1 MTAKRMR
8 LLTAGLAIIALIA
21 ALFVINPGLGRSA
34 AAAWDGKAAEGF
46 ESGKGDSTDP
56 YIIKTAEQ
64 LALLAERVNGG
75 KTYQGKYF
83 QLVADLDLS
92 GSEWN
97 PIGIG
102 ERETGGGT
110 VTKPFAGT
118 FDGNKYKISGL
129 TLTAGLDGQGL
140 FGCSSGTIRNLGIE
154 SGNISIGS
162 AERTGA
168 ICGYSTGTIENCW
181 NSADITGSTEGGKYV
196 GGICGYSTGTI
207 SGCLNMGNITANS
220 FIGGI
225 CGNTAKGTQ
234 ISNCFNSGSI
244 TGKEQIGGIAG
255 INLNYITFC
264 INAGE
269 LTGETKVYAVSHSD
283 VNGNENA
290 RIANSYYNSDVFSP
304 ASGDNEAKGIS
315 TGALCGSIDKYNR
328 FDENIWESGSIVPDG
343 SGKAQMNYVRLK
355 NIPAAPAAM
364 EREVFNF
371 GTESDPD
378 WDTYTL
384 ITEAQQFVD
393 IGADKAK
400 WNQNYV
406 LGNDIDL
413 ESRKDVKVIEN
424 FNGKF
429 IGNGHSIKNVYIN
442 EPEKFK
448 VALFGEVN
456 SGSVI
461 RDLTLDGGSIYGKQS
476 VGGIAAENN
485 GSLINCTSSCSVSGE
500 FGYVGGVCA
509 YSEGTLIS
517 CRNTGS
523 VSCTAGT
530 HDENRTT
537 GGVCGGSSGGKI
549 ENCYNSGTVESPKQ
563 AGGVCGSSS
572 GGEIENCYNSGAVS
586 GTENVGGICGEG
598 NYGSKISGCF
608 NSGEVTG
615 TGKIGGICGSVS
627 GYESNGHEIVSSV
640 SGCANTGKVS
650 GSGSLGSVCGNGGD
664 HTSFTDCIYS
674 SGSGLTAI
682 GGKADVSGSASS
694 APAEEVI
701 NSFKPESWTEGYVRE
716 NVAGRKKTILRADPV
731 PAGAKQEETRLEYY
745 NFGTEASPEWDSY
758 TEISTERELL
768 ALAGDNTKWG
778 GNYVLAGDI
787 QLTGGSF
794 SPIGTETV
802 PFSGKFSGNGHVLN
816 NVKISAVGDYSG
828 LFGYNTGT
836 ITYVGIESGKISGGN
851 CTGSICGMNAGT
863 ITGCYN
869 NAPVTGKESAGGVC
883 GKNSGTVQMSYNTGA
898 VTGILKTGGVCGES
912 TDGSTLANC
921 YNTGMLVGDSFV
933 GGICGSAGSSADV
946 YYSFSMAEICGN
958 SKVGGIV
965 CTGPS
970 TTCYYSNDL
979 FLVNEFGGPVKTQ
992 NLTSRQSDFSGD
1004 IWETG
1009 SYTTGTAN
1017 GRYRTDN
1024 YTLISL
1030 KGVGKAQSGELR
1042 MYNYFTLNSDS
1053 WRYYN
1058 PITTADEF
1066 EKLTQNSA
1074 MWRRNYVL
1082 QSDIDLSGRNIT
1094 PIGNEVTPF
1103 YAFFSGDGHK
1113 ISNLIINQPDSDN
1126 VGLFGYVSGWV
1137 YDIITENGSITGR
1150 NNVGGIIGHAS
1161 DTKGRCVNGNA
1172 VSGVRNVGGICG
1184 ESSTTTIDCINIG
1197 TVTGTDSVG
1206 AICGTNNKYTKN
1218 CWYNSDTSGAK
1229 GIAGADL
1236 EGAAQG
1242 LTTLRMTSADAL
1254 TTMGLDSTFWT
1265 KKANDK
1271 AAGIAYYPSLREDSA
1286 PSIGYKS
1293 GVILENSSAD
1303 SPAYL
1308 GTADLT
1314 VYSLVKFDG
1323 MPQAYS
1329 KTALTAGSGSF
1340 TVTLNDK
1347 EVVAATALPDGAK
1360 TNVTTSA
1367 LPAAGDD
1374 CRFVLNYSGADSS
1387 FIADTSAD
1395 CTVKVEKLALTA
1407 ADLEF
1412 SPPSYLKYNG
1422 AAKEA
1427 EIAVK
1432 PGITGAG
1439 DITLKYYRDGA
1450 ESDPVIPGTYT
1461 VTADVADG
1469 ENYKAAVLS
1478 GGWEFTIV
1486 KGDITADLF
1495 KFTAPEDCRY
1505 NGEGKPVSVTV
1516 NDGAEGVGE
1525 ITLHYLSSTSGE
1537 ITVPVKPETIKVLID
1552 VAEGEY
1558 YNAASG
1564 IGGWLYTIYY
1574 GTPAADDFI
1583 FHAPADTEYTG
1594 LPLAAAVEA
1603 RRFSDGS
1610 ETGMGEITAVKYYLD
1625 GVPTEPIAPGTYT
1638 VKIDVA
1644 KSECYLAASDVTSPD
1659 WTFTITPAALTASGS
1674 GTASGTFGGSLG
1686 SLSVSGLKA
1695 MLGTDEIPGRWALSG
1710 GDIPNVGDTGKYTAV
1725 FTADVH
1731 PEYYKPLT
1739 ADVTLDIAKAQA
1751 PAMADTALSCHW
1763 GASGEKSVSLGG
1775 LPENTG
1781 EIFPASIAVTDVNGI
1796 LAADSARYS
1805 DGKLYFTLGENT
1817 EESIGNTAEITVTL
1831 PTQNYADFTFRI
1843 TVTLAAKGDQQA
1855 PLQSDFRMGLTSTG
1869 SNITAEIVTGLSG
1882 VEFSFDGSD
1891 WGSENAAPVGHDELV
1906 TGYIRFA
1913 ETDSLNPS
1921 QAVSLTLKS
1930 GHGELT
1936 RHDRSEP
1943 DCISDGN
1950 AEYWECGLCTRYFLD
1965 EAGTQETALQNVVLA
1980 KTGHTPGEAVRE
1992 NEVPASC
1999 TADGSYDEAIYCT
2012 VCSEKIS
2019 TEHKT
2024 IPATGH
2030 TPGEAVRENEIP
2042 ASCTV
2047 DGSYDEAIYCT
2058 VCGEKLSTEH
2068 KTIPA
2073 AGHTPGGAVRENEIP
2088 AACTVDGSYDEAI
2101 YCTVCGEKLS
2111 TERRTVPAAG
2121 HKWSEKYE
2129 SDKSGHW
2136 HICEVCGAVS
2146 DIENHVSG
2154 GAATYTKPELCTVC
2168 GYEMSPR
2175 KSSSGGNSSGGTA
2188 RPSRPAAVTETQP
2201 GINGVQK
2208 SWADIA
2214 ADLMK
2219 QGGGSAVISLNGET
2233 TVPADVI
2240 KAIADSRIKAEFI
2253 TDSIKSWI
2261 IDGAAINSASAA
2273 DLTALPGNA
2282 DRSGLRG
2289 VFGADLKISGTVIQA
2304 ELKLTFR
2311 REFADQFANVYRLT
2325 EGGLEF
2331 QCCARIAEDGAAA
2344 IPGAYTGGEYVV
2356 MVCEYSDLPG
2366 DLSNDGILNALDAA
2380 MILKDIVGYSKGENP
2395 RMADFNGDGVM
2406 NALDASAILMAIV
2419 AE

>member
-34 AAAWDGKAAEGF
+34 AAAWDGTAAESF
-46 ESGKGDSTDP
+46 EGGNGDSSDP

-64 LALLAERVNGG
+64 LAFLAKQVNGG
-75 KTYQGKYF
+75 ETYHGKYF
-83 QLVADLDLS
+83 QLEADLDLS
-92 GSEWN
+92 GSEWS

-102 ERETGGGT
+102 ERETDGST

-118 FDGNKYKISGL
+118 FDGKNHKISGL
-129 TLTAGLDGQGL
+129 TLTAGLDDQGL
-140 FGCSSGTIRNLGIE
+140 FGCSSGTIGNLGIVR
-154 SGNISIGS
+154 GNISVGS
-162 AERTGA
+162 AERIGA

-207 SGCLNMGNITANS
+207 YGCLNMGDITANS

-225 CGNTAKGTQ
+225 CGNTAQSTQ

-269 LTGETKVYAVSHSD
+269 LTGEESVYAVSHSD
-283 VNGNENA
+283 DVRNIYA
-290 RIANSYYNSDVFSP
+290 SISYSFYNSDVFSP
-304 ASGDNEAKGIS
+304 SSGDKEVTGIP
-315 TGALCGSIDKYNR
+315 TGALCGSILNKYN
-328 FDENIWESGSIVPDG
+328 FYKNLWESGSITLDG
-343 SGKAQMNYVRLK
+343 SGKAQMTYVRLK

-413 ESRKDVKVIEN
+413 ESRTDVKIIEN
-424 FNGKF
+424 YYGKF
-429 IGNGHSIKNVYIN
+429 SGNGHSIKNVYIN
-442 EPEKFK
+442 EPEKSQ

-461 RDLTLDGGSIYGKQS
+461 RDLTLDGGSIYGKES
-476 VGGIAAENN
+476 VAGIAVVNN
-485 GSLINCTSSCSVSGE
+485 GSLINCTNSCSVSGDIGDIG
-500 FGYVGGVCA
+500 FIGGVCA

-530 HDENRTT
+530 HDEGRTT
-537 GGVCGGSSGGKI
+537 GGVCGYSYGKI
-549 ENCYNSGTVESPKQ
+549 SGCYNSGTVESPKQ

-572 GGEIENCYNSGAVS
+572 DGEIKNCYNSGAVS
-586 GTENVGGICGEG
+586 GTKNVGGICGTG
-598 NYGSKISGCF
+598 NSNSLSGCF

-615 TGKIGGICGSVS
+615 TGNIGGICGSVS

-664 HTSFTDCIYS
+664 HSSFTDCIYS
-674 SGSGLTAI
+674 SGNGSGLTAI

-694 APAEEVI
+694 VPADEVI
-701 NSFKPESWTEGYVRE
+701 KSFRPESWTEGYVRE
-716 NVAGRKKTILRADPV
+716 NVDGRKKTILRADPV

-745 NFGTEASPEWDSY
+745 NFGTEASPDWDSY
-758 TEISTERELL
+758 TEISTEQELL
-768 ALAGDNTKWG
+768 DLAGDNMKWG

-802 PFSGKFSGNGHVLN
+802 PFSGKFSGNGNVLT
-816 NVKISAVGDYSG
+816 NVKISAAGDYIG

-836 ITYVGIESGKISGGN
+836 ITYVGIESGEISGGN
-851 CTGSICGMNAGT
+851 CTGSICGLNAGT

-898 VTGILKTGGVCGES
+898 VTGTLKTGGVCGES
-912 TDGSTLANC
+912 QTPVIDG
-921 YNTGMLVGDSFV
+921 
-933 GGICGSAGSSADV
+933 
-946 YYSFSMAEICGN
+946 
-958 SKVGGIV
+958 
-965 CTGPS
+965 
-970 TTCYYSNDL
+970 
-979 FLVNEFGGPVKTQ
+979 
-992 NLTSRQSDFSGD
+992 
-1004 IWETG
+1004 
-1009 SYTTGTAN
+1009 
-1017 GRYRTDN
+1017 
-1024 YTLISL
+1024 
-1030 KGVGKAQSGELR
+1030 
-1042 MYNYFTLNSDS
+1042 
-1053 WRYYN
+1053 
-1058 PITTADEF
+1058 
-1066 EKLTQNSA
+1066 
-1074 MWRRNYVL
+1074 
-1082 QSDIDLSGRNIT
+1082 
-1094 PIGNEVTPF
+1094 
-1103 YAFFSGDGHK
+1103 
-1113 ISNLIINQPDSDN
+1113 
-1126 VGLFGYVSGWV
+1126 
-1137 YDIITENGSITGR
+1137 
-1150 NNVGGIIGHAS
+1150 
-1161 DTKGRCVNGNA
+1161 
-1172 VSGVRNVGGICG
+1172 
-1184 ESSTTTIDCINIG
+1184 INIG
-1197 TVTGTDSVG
+1197 TVTGTENVG
-1206 AICGTNNKYTKN
+1206 AICGSENDNVKN
-1218 CWYNSDTSGAK
+1218 CWYNSDTSGAR

-1236 EGAAQG
+1236 EGAAKG
-1242 LTTLRMTSADAL
+1242 LTTLQMTSADAL
-1254 TTMGLDSTFWT
+1254 TTMGLNSTLWT

-1271 AAGIAYYPSLREDSA
+1271 AAGIAYYPSLREDGA

-1303 SPAYL
+1303 SLVYL
-1308 GTADLT
+1308 GTADFT
-1314 VYSLVKFDG
+1314 VYSLVEFDG
-1323 MPQAYS
+1323 VPQAYS
-1329 KTALTAGSGSF
+1329 DTALTAGSGSF

-1347 EVVAATALPDGAK
+1347 EVAAAALPDGAK
-1360 TNVTTSA
+1360 TKVTTSA

-1374 CRFVLNYSGADSS
+1374 CRFVLNYSGAGSS
-1387 FIADTSAD
+1387 FIDDTSAD

-1407 ADLEF
+1407 SDLEF
-1412 SPPSYLKYNG
+1412 APPSDLKYNG
-1422 AAKEA
+1422 APKEA
-1427 EIAVK
+1427 EITVK
-1432 PGITGAG
+1432 PGISGAG
-1439 DITLKYYRDGA
+1439 AVTLKYYRDGNEA
-1450 ESDPVIPGTYT
+1450 DPVIPGTYT
-1461 VTADVADG
+1461 VTADIAEGD
-1469 ENYKAAVLS
+1469 NCKAAVLS

-1495 KFTAPEDCRY
+1495 TFTAPEDCRY
-1505 NGEGKPVSVTV
+1505 NGKEKPVSVTV
-1516 NDGAEGVGE
+1516 NDGVEGVGK
-1525 ITLHYLSSTSGE
+1525 ITLHYFSSTNVE
-1537 ITVPVKPETIKVLID
+1537 IAVPVKPETIKVLID

-1558 YNAASG
+1558 YNAASY

-1574 GTPAADDFI
+1574 GTPVADDFI

-1610 ETGMGEITAVKYYLD
+1610 ETGMGDIMAVKYYLD
-1625 GVPTEPIAPGTYT
+1625 GVPADPTAPGTYT

-1644 KSECYLAASDVTSPD
+1644 KGECYLAASDVTSPD

-1710 GDIPNVGDTGKYTAV
+1710 GDIPNVGDTGMYTAE

-1739 ADVTLDIAKAQA
+1739 AKVTLDIAKAQA
-1751 PAMADTALSCHW
+1751 PAMADTTLSCYW
-1763 GASGEKSVSLGG
+1763 GASGEKSVSLAG

-1781 EIFPASIAVTDVNGI
+1781 EIYPATIAVSDVNGI

-1831 PTQNYADFTFRI
+1831 PTQNYTDFTFRI
-1843 TVTLAAKGDQQA
+1843 TVTLAVKGDQQA
-1855 PLQSDFRMGLTSTG
+1855 PLQSDFRIELTSSG
-1869 SNITAEIVTGLSG
+1869 SDITAEIVTELSG

-1891 WGSENAAPVGHDELV
+1891 WGAENAAAVGHDEFV

-1913 ETDSLNPS
+1913 ETDILNPS
-1921 QAVSLTLKS
+1921 PAASLTLRS

-1936 RHDRSEP
+1936 HHGRSEP
-1943 DCISDGN
+1943 NCISEGN
-1950 AEYWECGLCTRYFLD
+1950 TEYWECGLCARYFLD
-1965 EAGTQETALQNVVLA
+1965 EAGTQETALKNVVLA

-1992 NEVPASC
+1992 NEIPATC
-1999 TADGSYDEAIYCT
+1999 TADGSYDEVTYCT
-2012 VCSEKIS
+2012 VCSEK
-2019 TEHKT
+2019 
-2024 IPATGH
+2024 
-2030 TPGEAVRENEIP
+2030 
-2042 ASCTV
+2042 
-2047 DGSYDEAIYCT
+2047 Y
-2058 VCGEKLSTEH
+2058 STEH

-2073 AGHTPGGAVRENEIP
+2073 AGHR
-2088 AACTVDGSYDEAI
+2088 
-2101 YCTVCGEKLS
+2101 
-2111 TERRTVPAAG
+2111 
-2121 HKWSEKYE
+2121 WSVKYE

-2146 DIENHVSG
+2146 DIEDHVSG
-2154 GAATYTKPELCTVC
+2154 GAATYAKPELCTVC

-2175 KSSSGGNSSGGTA
+2175 KTSTGGNSSGGTA
-2188 RPSRPAAVTETQP
+2188 RPSRPAAATETQP

-2253 TDSIKSWI
+2253 IDSIKSWI
-2261 IDGAAINSASAA
+2261 IDGAAIKSASAA
-2273 DLTALPGNA
+2273 DFTVLPGNS
-2282 DRSGLRG
+2282 DRIGLRG
-2289 VFGADLKISGTVIQA
+2289 VFGADLKISGTGIPA

-2311 REFADQFANVYRLT
+2311 REFAGQFANVYRLT
-2325 EGGLEF
+2325 DGGLEF
-2331 QCCARIAEDGAAA
+2331 RCCTRISVDGTAA

-2366 DLSNDGILNALDAA
+2366 DFSNDGIMNALDAA
-2380 MILKDIVGYSKGENP
+2380 MILKDIVGFSRGENP
-2395 RMADFNGDGVM
+2395 RMADFNSDGVM
-2406 NALDASAILMAIV
+2406 NALDASAILRAIV

>member
-8 LLTAGLAIIALIA
+8 LLTAGLAIIALIV
-21 ALFVINPGLGRSA
+21 ALFVINPGLVRSA
-34 AAAWDGKAAEGF
+34 AAAWDGTAAEGF
-46 ESGKGDSTDP
+46 ESGKGDSSDP

-64 LALLAERVNGG
+64 LAFLAKQVNGG
-75 KTYQGKYF
+75 ETYQGKYF
-83 QLVADLDLS
+83 QLEADLDLS
-92 GSEWN
+92 GSEWAS
-97 PIGIG
+97 IGIG
-102 ERETGGGT
+102 ERETDGGT

-118 FDGNKYKISGL
+118 FDGKNNKISGL

-140 FGCSSGTIRNLGIE
+140 FGCSSGTIRNLGTV
-154 SGNISIGS
+154 SGNISVGS

-181 NSADITGSTEGGKYV
+181 NSADITGSTEDGKYV

-207 SGCLNMGNITANS
+207 SGCLNTGDITANS

-225 CGNTAKGTQ
+225 CGNTAQGTR
-234 ISNCFNSGSI
+234 ISNCFNSGSL

-269 LTGETKVYAVSHSD
+269 LTGEKSVYAVSHSD
-283 VNGNENA
+283 DVRNMYA
-290 RIANSYYNSDVFSP
+290 RISNSFYNSDVFSP
-304 ASGDNEAKGIS
+304 ASGDNEVTGIS
-315 TGALCGSIDKYNR
+315 TGALCGSILNKYSK
-328 FDENIWESGSIVPDG
+328 FDENLWETGSITQDG
-343 SGKAQMNYVRLK
+343 SGKARMNYVRLK

-413 ESRKDVKVIEN
+413 ESRNDVKVIED

-442 EPEKFK
+442 EPEKSE

-461 RDLTLDGGSIYGKQS
+461 RDLTLDGGSIYGKKS
-476 VGGIAAENN
+476 VGGIAAVNN

-523 VSCTAGT
+523 VSYTPGT
-530 HDENRTT
+530 HYEDGII
-537 GGVCGGSSGGKI
+537 GGVCGYNGGKI
-549 ENCYNSGTVESPKQ
+549 SGCYNSGTVEGLEH
-563 AGGVCGSSS
+563 AGGVCGISSD
-572 GGEIENCYNSGAVS
+572 GEIENCYNSGAVS
-586 GTENVGGICGEG
+586 GTENVGGICGTG
-598 NYGSKISGCF
+598 NTGSKISGCF

-615 TGKIGGICGSVS
+615 TGNIGGICGSVS
-627 GYESNGHEIVSSV
+627 GDKYNGHEMFSSV

-650 GSGSLGSVCGNGGD
+650 GSGSLGSVCGIDGD
-664 HTSFTDCIYS
+664 CTSFTDCIYS
-674 SGSGLTAI
+674 SGSGLTAR
-682 GGKADVSGSASS
+682 GGKPDVSGSASS

-716 NVAGRKKTILRADPV
+716 NVDGRKKTLLRADPV

-745 NFGTEASPEWDSY
+745 NFGTEASPEWDSSA
-758 TEISTERELL
+758 EISTEQELL
-768 ALAGDNTKWG
+768 ALAGDTTKWG

-787 QLTGGSF
+787 RLTGGSF

-816 NVKISAVGDYSG
+816 NVKISGNSDYSG

-836 ITYVGIESGKISGGN
+836 ITYVGIESGEIYGGN
-851 CTGSICGMNAGT
+851 CTGSICGLNAGT

-921 YNTGMLVGDSFV
+921 YNTGMLVGDSVV

-965 CTGPS
+965 GTGS
-970 TTCYYSNDL
+970 SKECYYSNDL
-979 FLVNEFGGPVKTQ
+979 FLVNEFGGPVKTK

-1017 GRYRTDN
+1017 GRYRSDN

-1042 MYNYFTLNSDS
+1042 MYNYFTLNRDS

-1094 PIGNEVTPF
+1094 PIGNEVTPY

-1113 ISNLIINQPDSDN
+1113 ISNLVIDLPDSDN

-1206 AICGTNNKYTKN
+1206 AICGTNNKYTEN

-1271 AAGIAYYPSLREDSA
+1271 ASGIAYYPSLREDSA

-1329 KTALTAGSGSF
+1329 DTALTAGSGSF

-1412 SPPSYLKYNG
+1412 APPSYLKYNG

-1427 EIAVK
+1427 KITVK

-1461 VTADVADG
+1461 VMADIADG

-1516 NDGAEGVGE
+1516 NDGTEGVGK

-1537 ITVPVKPETIKVLID
+1537 IAVPVKPETIKVLID

-1644 KSECYLAASDVTSPD
+1644 KGECYLAASDVASPD
-1659 WTFTITPAALTASGS
+1659 WTFTITPAALTADGS

-1710 GDIPNVGDTGKYTAV
+1710 GDIPNAGDTGKYTAE

-1731 PEYYKPLT
+1731 PEYYIPLT

-1751 PAMADTALSCHW
+1751 PAAADIALSCNW
-1763 GASGEKSVSLGG
+1763 GSREEKSVSLAG

-1781 EIFPASIAVTDVNGI
+1781 EIYPATIAVTDVNGI

-1831 PTQNYADFTFRI
+1831 PTQNYTDFTFRI

-1855 PLQSDFRMGLTSTG
+1855 PLQSDFRIELTSSG

-1891 WGSENAAPVGHDELV
+1891 WGAENAAPVGHDELV

-1936 RHDRSEP
+1936 RHGRSEP

-1999 TADGSYDEAIYCT
+1999 TADGSYDEVTYCT
-2012 VCSEKIS
+2012 VCS
-2019 TEHKT
+2019 
-2024 IPATGH
+2024 
-2030 TPGEAVRENEIP
+2030 
-2042 ASCTV
+2042 
-2047 DGSYDEAIYCT
+2047 
-2058 VCGEKLSTEH
+2058 
-2068 KTIPA
+2068 
-2073 AGHTPGGAVRENEIP
+2073 
-2088 AACTVDGSYDEAI
+2088 
-2101 YCTVCGEKLS
+2101 EKLS

-2121 HKWSEKYE
+2121 HKWSEKYG

-2154 GAATYTKPELCTVC
+2154 GAATYAKPELCTVC

-2175 KSSSGGNSSGGTA
+2175 KTSTGGSSSGGTA
-2188 RPSRPAAVTETQP
+2188 RPSRPAAATETQP

-2219 QGGGSAVISLNGET
+2219 QGGGNAVISLNGET

-2253 TDSIKSWI
+2253 IDSIKSWI
-2261 IDGAAINSASAA
+2261 IDGAAIKSASAA
-2273 DLTALPGNA
+2273 DFTVLPGNS

-2289 VFGADLKISGTVIQA
+2289 VFGADLKISGTGIPA

-2325 EGGLEF
+2325 DGGLEF
-2331 QCCARIAEDGAAA
+2331 RCCTRISVDGTAA

-2366 DLSNDGILNALDAA
+2366 DFSNDGIMNALDAA
-2380 MILKDIVGYSKGENP
+2380 MILKDIVGFSRGENP

-2406 NALDASAILMAIV
+2406 NALDASAILRAIV

>member
-34 AAAWDGKAAEGF
+34 AAAWDGTAAESF
-46 ESGKGDSTDP
+46 EGGNGDSSDP

-64 LALLAERVNGG
+64 LAFLAKQVNGG
-75 KTYQGKYF
+75 ETYHGKYF
-83 QLVADLDLS
+83 QLEADLDLS
-92 GSEWN
+92 GSEWS

-102 ERETGGGT
+102 ERETDGST

-118 FDGNKYKISGL
+118 FDGKNHKISGL
-129 TLTAGLDGQGL
+129 TLTAGLDDQGL
-140 FGCSSGTIRNLGIE
+140 FGCSSGTIGNLGIVR
-154 SGNISIGS
+154 GNISVGS
-162 AERTGA
+162 AERIGA

-207 SGCLNMGNITANS
+207 YGCLNMGDITANS

-225 CGNTAKGTQ
+225 CGNTAQSTQ

-269 LTGETKVYAVSHSD
+269 LTGEESVYAVSHSD
-283 VNGNENA
+283 DVRNIYA
-290 RIANSYYNSDVFSP
+290 SISYSFYNSDVFSP
-304 ASGDNEAKGIS
+304 SSGDKEATGIS
-315 TGALCGSIDKYNR
+315 TGALCGNIFN
-328 FDENIWESGSIVPDG
+328 DETIWESGSITLDG
-343 SGKAQMNYVRLK
+343 SGKAQMTYVRLK

-364 EREVFNF
+364 ERKVFNF

-413 ESRKDVKVIEN
+413 ESRTDVKIIEN
-424 FNGKF
+424 YYGKF
-429 IGNGHSIKNVYIN
+429 SGNGHSIKNVYIN
-442 EPEKFK
+442 EHEKSQ

-461 RDLTLDGGSIYGKQS
+461 RDLTLDGGSIYGKES
-476 VGGIAAENN
+476 VAGIAVVNN
-485 GSLINCTSSCSVSGE
+485 GSLINCTNSCSVSGDIGDIG
-500 FGYVGGVCA
+500 FIGGVCA

-530 HDENRTT
+530 HDEGRTT
-537 GGVCGGSSGGKI
+537 GGVCGYSYGKI
-549 ENCYNSGTVESPKQ
+549 SGCYNSGTVESPKQ

-572 GGEIENCYNSGAVS
+572 DGEIKNCYNSGAVS
-586 GTENVGGICGEG
+586 GTKNVGGICGTG
-598 NYGSKISGCF
+598 NCNSLSGCF

-615 TGKIGGICGSVS
+615 TGNIGGICGSVS

-664 HTSFTDCIYS
+664 HSSFTDCIYS

-694 APAEEVI
+694 VPADEVI

-716 NVAGRKKTILRADPV
+716 NVDGRKKTILRADPV
-731 PAGAKQEETRLEYY
+731 PAGAKQEVTRVEYY
-745 NFGTEASPEWDSY
+745 NFGTEASPDWDSY
-758 TEISTERELL
+758 TEISTEQELL
-768 ALAGDNTKWG
+768 DLAGDDTKWG

-802 PFSGKFSGNGHVLN
+802 PFSGKFSGNGHVLT
-816 NVKISAVGDYSG
+816 NVKISAAGDYIG

-836 ITYVGIESGKISGGN
+836 ITYVGIESGEISGGN
-851 CTGSICGMNAGT
+851 CTGSICGLNAGT

-898 VTGILKTGGVCGES
+898 VTGTLKTGGVCGES
-912 TDGSTLANC
+912 QTPVIDG
-921 YNTGMLVGDSFV
+921 
-933 GGICGSAGSSADV
+933 
-946 YYSFSMAEICGN
+946 
-958 SKVGGIV
+958 
-965 CTGPS
+965 
-970 TTCYYSNDL
+970 
-979 FLVNEFGGPVKTQ
+979 
-992 NLTSRQSDFSGD
+992 
-1004 IWETG
+1004 
-1009 SYTTGTAN
+1009 
-1017 GRYRTDN
+1017 
-1024 YTLISL
+1024 
-1030 KGVGKAQSGELR
+1030 
-1042 MYNYFTLNSDS
+1042 
-1053 WRYYN
+1053 
-1058 PITTADEF
+1058 
-1066 EKLTQNSA
+1066 
-1074 MWRRNYVL
+1074 
-1082 QSDIDLSGRNIT
+1082 
-1094 PIGNEVTPF
+1094 
-1103 YAFFSGDGHK
+1103 
-1113 ISNLIINQPDSDN
+1113 
-1126 VGLFGYVSGWV
+1126 
-1137 YDIITENGSITGR
+1137 
-1150 NNVGGIIGHAS
+1150 
-1161 DTKGRCVNGNA
+1161 
-1172 VSGVRNVGGICG
+1172 
-1184 ESSTTTIDCINIG
+1184 INIG
-1197 TVTGTDSVG
+1197 TVTGTENVG
-1206 AICGTNNKYTKN
+1206 AICGSENDNVKN
-1218 CWYNSDTSGAK
+1218 CWYNSDTSGAR

-1236 EGAAQG
+1236 EGAAKG
-1242 LTTLRMTSADAL
+1242 LTTLQMTSADAL
-1254 TTMGLDSTFWT
+1254 TTMGLNSTLWT
-1265 KKANDK
+1265 KKSNDK
-1271 AAGIAYYPSLREDSA
+1271 AAGIAYYPSLREDGA

-1303 SPAYL
+1303 SLVYL
-1308 GTADLT
+1308 GTADFT
-1314 VYSLVKFDG
+1314 VYSLVEFDG
-1323 MPQAYS
+1323 VPQAYS
-1329 KTALTAGSGSF
+1329 DTALTAGSGSF

-1347 EVVAATALPDGAK
+1347 EVAAAALPDGAK

-1374 CRFVLNYSGADSS
+1374 CRFVLNYSGAGSS
-1387 FIADTSAD
+1387 FIDDTSAD

-1407 ADLEF
+1407 SDLEF
-1412 SPPSYLKYNG
+1412 APPSDLKYNG
-1422 AAKEA
+1422 APKEA
-1427 EIAVK
+1427 EITVK
-1432 PGITGAG
+1432 PGISGAG
-1439 DITLKYYRDGA
+1439 AVTLKYYRDGNEA
-1450 ESDPVIPGTYT
+1450 DPVIPGTYT
-1461 VTADVADG
+1461 VTADIAEGD
-1469 ENYKAAVLS
+1469 NCKAAVLS

-1495 KFTAPEDCRY
+1495 TFTAPEDCRY
-1505 NGEGKPVSVTV
+1505 NGKEKPVSVTV
-1516 NDGAEGVGE
+1516 NDGVEGVGKI
-1525 ITLHYLSSTSGE
+1525 ITLHYFSSTNVE
-1537 ITVPVKPETIKVLID
+1537 IAVPVKPETIKVLID

-1558 YNAASG
+1558 YNAASN

-1574 GTPAADDFI
+1574 GTPVADDFI

-1610 ETGMGEITAVKYYLD
+1610 ETGMGDITAVKYYLD
-1625 GVPTEPIAPGTYT
+1625 GVPADPTAPGTYT

-1644 KSECYLAASDVTSPD
+1644 KGECYLAASDVTSPD

-1695 MLGTDEIPGRWALSG
+1695 MLGTDEISGRWTLSG
-1710 GDIPNVGDTGKYTAV
+1710 GDIPNVGDTGKYMAE

-1739 ADVTLDIAKAQA
+1739 AKVTLDIAKAQA
-1751 PAMADTALSCHW
+1751 PAMADTTLSCYW
-1763 GASGEKSVSLGG
+1763 GASGEKSVSLAG

-1781 EIFPASIAVTDVNGI
+1781 EIYPATIVVSDVNGI

-1831 PTQNYADFTFRI
+1831 PTQNYTDFTFRI

-1855 PLQSDFRMGLTSTG
+1855 PAQSDFRLELTSSG
-1869 SNITAEIVTGLSG
+1869 SDITAEIVTELSG

-1891 WGSENAAPVGHDELV
+1891 WGAENAAAVGHDEFV

-1913 ETDSLNPS
+1913 ETDILNPS
-1921 QAVSLTLKS
+1921 PAASLTLRS

-1936 RHDRSEP
+1936 HHGRSEP
-1943 DCISDGN
+1943 NCISEGN
-1950 AEYWECGLCTRYFLD
+1950 TEYWECGLCARYFLD
-1965 EAGTQETALQNVVLA
+1965 EAGTQETALKNVVLA
-1980 KTGHTPGEAVRE
+1980 R
-1992 NEVPASC
+1992 
-1999 TADGSYDEAIYCT
+1999 
-2012 VCSEKIS
+2012 
-2019 TEHKT
+2019 
-2024 IPATGH
+2024 TGH

-2042 ASCTV
+2042 ATCTA
-2047 DGSYDEAIYCT
+2047 DGSYDEVTYCT
-2058 VCGEKLSTEH
+2058 VCSEKYSTEH

-2073 AGHTPGGAVRENEIP
+2073 AGHR
-2088 AACTVDGSYDEAI
+2088 
-2101 YCTVCGEKLS
+2101 
-2111 TERRTVPAAG
+2111 
-2121 HKWSEKYE
+2121 WSVKYE

-2136 HICEVCGAVS
+2136 HVCEVCDAAS
-2146 DIENHVSG
+2146 EAENHVSG
-2154 GAATYTKPELCTVC
+2154 GAATYAKPELCTVC

-2175 KSSSGGNSSGGTA
+2175 KTSTGGNSSGGTA
-2188 RPSRPAAVTETQP
+2188 RPSRPAAATETQP

-2253 TDSIKSWI
+2253 IDSIKSWI
-2261 IDGAAINSASAA
+2261 IDGAAIKSASAA
-2273 DLTALPGNA
+2273 DFTVLPGNS
-2282 DRSGLRG
+2282 DRIGLRG
-2289 VFGADLKISGTVIQA
+2289 VFGADLKISGTGIPA

-2311 REFADQFANVYRLT
+2311 REFAGQFANVYRLT
-2325 EGGLEF
+2325 DGGLEF
-2331 QCCARIAEDGAAA
+2331 RCCTRISVDGTAA

-2366 DLSNDGILNALDAA
+2366 DFSNDGIMNALDAA
-2380 MILKDIVGYSKGENP
+2380 MILKDIVGFSRGENP
-2395 RMADFNGDGVM
+2395 RMADFNSDGVM
-2406 NALDASAILMAIV
+2406 NALDASAILRAIV

>member
-21 ALFVINPGLGRSA
+21 ALFIINPGLGRSA
-34 AAAWDGKAAEGF
+34 AAAWDGTAAESF
-46 ESGKGDSTDP
+46 EGGNGDSFNP

-75 KTYQGKYF
+75 ETYHGKYF
-83 QLVADLDLS
+83 QLEADLDLS
-92 GSEWN
+92 GSEWA

-102 ERETGGGT
+102 ERETDGGT

-118 FDGNKYKISGL
+118 FDGKNHKISGL
-129 TLTAGLDGQGL
+129 TLTAGLDDQGL
-140 FGCSSGTIRNLGIE
+140 FGCSSGTIGNLGIVR
-154 SGNISIGS
+154 GNISVGS
-162 AERTGA
+162 AERIGA

-207 SGCLNMGNITANS
+207 YGCLNMGDITANS

-225 CGNTAKGTQ
+225 CGNTAQSTQ

-269 LTGETKVYAVSHSD
+269 LTGEESVYAVSHSD
-283 VNGNENA
+283 DVRNIYA
-290 RIANSYYNSDVFSP
+290 SISYSFYNSDVFSP
-304 ASGDNEAKGIS
+304 SSGDKEVTGIP
-315 TGALCGSIDKYNR
+315 TGALCGSILNKYN
-328 FDENIWESGSIVPDG
+328 FYKNLWESGSITLDG
-343 SGKAQMNYVRLK
+343 SGKAQMTYVRLK

-364 EREVFNF
+364 ERKVFNF

-413 ESRKDVKVIEN
+413 ESRTDVKIIEN
-424 FNGKF
+424 YYGKF
-429 IGNGHSIKNVYIN
+429 SGNGHSIKNVYIN
-442 EPEKFK
+442 EPEKSQ

-461 RDLTLDGGSIYGKQS
+461 RDLTLDGGSIYGKES
-476 VGGIAAENN
+476 VAGIAVVNN
-485 GSLINCTSSCSVSGE
+485 GSLINCTNSCSVSGDIGDIG
-500 FGYVGGVCA
+500 FIGGVCA

-530 HDENRTT
+530 HDEGRTT
-537 GGVCGGSSGGKI
+537 GGVCGYSYGKI
-549 ENCYNSGTVESPKQ
+549 SGCYNSGTVESPKQ

-572 GGEIENCYNSGAVS
+572 DGEIKNCYNSGAVS
-586 GTENVGGICGEG
+586 GTKNVGGICGTG
-598 NYGSKISGCF
+598 NSNSLSGCF

-615 TGKIGGICGSVS
+615 TGNIGGICGSVS

-664 HTSFTDCIYS
+664 HSSFTDCIYS

-694 APAEEVI
+694 VPADEVI

-716 NVAGRKKTILRADPV
+716 NVDGRKKTILRADPV
-731 PAGAKQEETRLEYY
+731 PAGANQEETRVEYY
-745 NFGTEASPEWDSY
+745 NFGTEASPNWDSY
-758 TEISTERELL
+758 TEISTEQELL
-768 ALAGDNTKWG
+768 DLAGDDTKWG
-778 GNYVLAGDI
+778 GYYVLAGDI

-802 PFSGKFSGNGHVLN
+802 PFSGKFSGNGHVLT
-816 NVKISAVGDYSG
+816 NVKISAAGDYIG

-836 ITYVGIESGKISGGN
+836 ITYVGIESGEISGGN
-851 CTGSICGMNAGT
+851 CTGSICGLNAGT

-898 VTGILKTGGVCGES
+898 VTGTLKTGGVCGES
-912 TDGSTLANC
+912 QTPVIDG
-921 YNTGMLVGDSFV
+921 
-933 GGICGSAGSSADV
+933 
-946 YYSFSMAEICGN
+946 
-958 SKVGGIV
+958 
-965 CTGPS
+965 
-970 TTCYYSNDL
+970 
-979 FLVNEFGGPVKTQ
+979 
-992 NLTSRQSDFSGD
+992 
-1004 IWETG
+1004 
-1009 SYTTGTAN
+1009 
-1017 GRYRTDN
+1017 
-1024 YTLISL
+1024 
-1030 KGVGKAQSGELR
+1030 
-1042 MYNYFTLNSDS
+1042 
-1053 WRYYN
+1053 
-1058 PITTADEF
+1058 
-1066 EKLTQNSA
+1066 
-1074 MWRRNYVL
+1074 
-1082 QSDIDLSGRNIT
+1082 
-1094 PIGNEVTPF
+1094 
-1103 YAFFSGDGHK
+1103 
-1113 ISNLIINQPDSDN
+1113 
-1126 VGLFGYVSGWV
+1126 
-1137 YDIITENGSITGR
+1137 
-1150 NNVGGIIGHAS
+1150 
-1161 DTKGRCVNGNA
+1161 
-1172 VSGVRNVGGICG
+1172 
-1184 ESSTTTIDCINIG
+1184 INIG
-1197 TVTGTDSVG
+1197 TVTGTENVG
-1206 AICGTNNKYTKN
+1206 AICGSENDNVKN
-1218 CWYNSDTSGAK
+1218 CWYNSDTSGAR

-1236 EGAAQG
+1236 EGAAKG
-1242 LTTLRMTSADAL
+1242 LTTLQMTSADAL
-1254 TTMGLDSTFWT
+1254 TTMGLNSTLWT

-1271 AAGIAYYPSLREDSA
+1271 AAGIAYYPSLREDGA

-1303 SPAYL
+1303 SLVYL
-1308 GTADLT
+1308 GTADFT
-1314 VYSLVKFDG
+1314 VYSLVEFDG
-1323 MPQAYS
+1323 VPQAYS
-1329 KTALTAGSGSF
+1329 DTALTAGSGSF

-1347 EVVAATALPDGAK
+1347 EVAAAALPDGAK
-1360 TNVTTSA
+1360 TKVTTSA

-1374 CRFVLNYSGADSS
+1374 CRFVLNYSGAGSS
-1387 FIADTSAD
+1387 FIDDTSAD

-1412 SPPSYLKYNG
+1412 APPSDLKYNG
-1422 AAKEA
+1422 APKEA
-1427 EIAVK
+1427 EITVK
-1432 PGITGAG
+1432 PGISGAG
-1439 DITLKYYRDGA
+1439 DVTLKYYRDGNEA
-1450 ESDPVIPGTYT
+1450 DPVIPGTYT
-1461 VTADVADG
+1461 VTADIAEGD
-1469 ENYKAAVLS
+1469 NCKAAVLS

-1495 KFTAPEDCRY
+1495 TFTAPEDCRY
-1505 NGEGKPVSVTV
+1505 NGKEKPVSVTV
-1516 NDGAEGVGE
+1516 NDGAEGVGKI
-1525 ITLHYLSSTSGE
+1525 ITLHYFSSTNVE
-1537 ITVPVKPETIKVLID
+1537 IAVPVKPETIKVLID

-1558 YNAASG
+1558 YNAASN

-1574 GTPAADDFI
+1574 GTPWADDFI

-1610 ETGMGEITAVKYYLD
+1610 ETGMGDITAVKYYLD

-1644 KSECYLAASDVTSPD
+1644 KGECYLAASDVTSPD

-1710 GDIPNVGDTGKYTAV
+1710 SNIPNVGDTGKYMAE

-1731 PEYYKPLT
+1731 PEYYMPLT
-1739 ADVTLDIAKAQA
+1739 AEVTLDIAKAQA
-1751 PAMADTALSCHW
+1751 PAMADTALSCYW
-1763 GASGEKSVSLGG
+1763 GASGEKSVSLAG

-1781 EIFPASIAVTDVNGI
+1781 EIYPATIVVSDVNGI

-1831 PTQNYADFTFRI
+1831 PTQNYTDFTFRI

-1855 PLQSDFRMGLTSTG
+1855 PAQSDFRLELTSSG
-1869 SNITAEIVTGLSG
+1869 SDITAEIVTELSG

-1891 WGSENAAPVGHDELV
+1891 WGAENAAAVGHDEFV

-1913 ETDSLNPS
+1913 ETDILNPS
-1921 QAVSLTLKS
+1921 PAASLTLRS

-1936 RHDRSEP
+1936 HHGRSEP
-1943 DCISDGN
+1943 NCISEGN
-1950 AEYWECGLCTRYFLD
+1950 TEYWECGLCARYFLD
-1965 EAGTQETALQNVVLA
+1965 EAGTQETALKNVVLA
-1980 KTGHTPGEAVRE
+1980 R
-1992 NEVPASC
+1992 
-1999 TADGSYDEAIYCT
+1999 
-2012 VCSEKIS
+2012 
-2019 TEHKT
+2019 
-2024 IPATGH
+2024 TGH

-2042 ASCTV
+2042 ATCTA
-2047 DGSYDEAIYCT
+2047 DGSYDEVTYCT
-2058 VCGEKLSTEH
+2058 VCSEKYSTEH

-2073 AGHTPGGAVRENEIP
+2073 AGHR
-2088 AACTVDGSYDEAI
+2088 
-2101 YCTVCGEKLS
+2101 
-2111 TERRTVPAAG
+2111 
-2121 HKWSEKYE
+2121 WSVKYE

-2136 HICEVCGAVS
+2136 HVCEVCDAAS
-2146 DIENHVSG
+2146 EAENHVSG
-2154 GAATYTKPELCTVC
+2154 GAATYAKPELCTVC

-2175 KSSSGGNSSGGTA
+2175 KTSTGGNSSGGTA
-2188 RPSRPAAVTETQP
+2188 RPSRPAAATETQP

-2253 TDSIKSWI
+2253 IDSIKSWI
-2261 IDGAAINSASAA
+2261 IDGAAIKSASAA
-2273 DLTALPGNA
+2273 DFTVLPGNS

-2289 VFGADLKISGTVIQA
+2289 VFGADLKISGTGIPA

-2311 REFADQFANVYRLT
+2311 REFAGQFANVYRLT
-2325 EGGLEF
+2325 DGGLEF
-2331 QCCARIAEDGAAA
+2331 RCCTRISVDGTAA

-2366 DLSNDGILNALDAA
+2366 DFSNDGIMNALDAA
-2380 MILKDIVGYSKGENP
+2380 MILKDIVGFSRGENP
-2395 RMADFNGDGVM
+2395 RMADFNSDGVM
-2406 NALDASAILMAIV
+2406 NALDASAILRAIV

>member
-34 AAAWDGKAAEGF
+34 AAAWDGTAAESF
-46 ESGKGDSTDP
+46 EGGNGDSFNP

-75 KTYQGKYF
+75 ETYQGKYF
-83 QLVADLDLS
+83 QLEADLDLS
-92 GSEWN
+92 GSEWA

-102 ERETGGGT
+102 ERETGGST

-118 FDGNKYKISGL
+118 FDGKNHKISGL
-129 TLTAGLDGQGL
+129 TLTAGLDDQGL
-140 FGCSSGTIRNLGIE
+140 FGCSSGMIRNLGIE
-154 SGNISIGS
+154 NGNISISS

-181 NSADITGSTEGGKYV
+181 NSADITGSTEGGIYI
-196 GGICGYSTGTI
+196 GGICGYNTGTI
-207 SGCLNMGNITANS
+207 SGCLNTGDITANS

-225 CGNTAKGTQ
+225 CGNTNRDTQ

-269 LTGETKVYAVSHSD
+269 LTGEKKVYAVSHSD
-283 VNGNENA
+283 NVNGNENA
-290 RIANSYYNSDVFSP
+290 RIENSYYNSDVFSP
-304 ASGDNEAKGIS
+304 ASDDNEVKGIS
-315 TGALCGSIDKYNR
+315 TGVLCGGILNKYNR
-328 FDENIWESGSIVPDG
+328 FDKKIWESGSITPDG
-343 SGKAQMNYVRLK
+343 SGKAQMTYVRLK

-364 EREVFNF
+364 ECDVF
-371 GTESDPD
+371 
-378 WDTYTL
+378 
-384 ITEAQQFVD
+384 
-393 IGADKAK
+393 
-400 WNQNYV
+400 
-406 LGNDIDL
+406 
-413 ESRKDVKVIEN
+413 
-424 FNGKF
+424 
-429 IGNGHSIKNVYIN
+429 
-442 EPEKFK
+442 
-448 VALFGEVN
+448 
-456 SGSVI
+456 
-461 RDLTLDGGSIYGKQS
+461 
-476 VGGIAAENN
+476 
-485 GSLINCTSSCSVSGE
+485 
-500 FGYVGGVCA
+500 
-509 YSEGTLIS
+509 
-517 CRNTGS
+517 
-523 VSCTAGT
+523 
-530 HDENRTT
+530 
-537 GGVCGGSSGGKI
+537 
-549 ENCYNSGTVESPKQ
+549 
-563 AGGVCGSSS
+563 
-572 GGEIENCYNSGAVS
+572 
-586 GTENVGGICGEG
+586 
-598 NYGSKISGCF
+598 
-608 NSGEVTG
+608 
-615 TGKIGGICGSVS
+615 
-627 GYESNGHEIVSSV
+627 
-640 SGCANTGKVS
+640 
-650 GSGSLGSVCGNGGD
+650 
-664 HTSFTDCIYS
+664 
-674 SGSGLTAI
+674 
-682 GGKADVSGSASS
+682 
-694 APAEEVI
+694 
-701 NSFKPESWTEGYVRE
+701 
-716 NVAGRKKTILRADPV
+716 
-731 PAGAKQEETRLEYY
+731 
-745 NFGTEASPEWDSY
+745 NFGTEASPDWDSY
-758 TEISTERELL
+758 TEISTEQELL
-768 ALAGDNTKWG
+768 DLAGDDTKWG

-802 PFSGKFSGNGHVLN
+802 PFSGKFSGNGHVLT
-816 NVKISAVGDYSG
+816 NVKISAAGDYIG

-836 ITYVGIESGKISGGN
+836 ITYVGIESGEISGGN
-851 CTGSICGMNAGT
+851 CTGSICGLNAGT

-912 TDGSTLANC
+912 ADRSTLANC
-921 YNTGMLVGDSFV
+921 YNTGMLVGDSVV
-933 GGICGSAGSSADV
+933 GGICGSVESSADV
-946 YYSFSMAEICGN
+946 SNSFSMAEICGN
-958 SKVGGIV
+958 SEIGGNIG
-965 CTGPS
+965 TGPS
-970 TTCYYSNDL
+970 KNCFYSKDL
-979 FLVNEFGGPVKTQ
+979 FLKEDFGGPVETKD
-992 NLTSRQSDFSGD
+992 LTSRLSGFSGD
-1004 IWETG
+1004 IWERG
-1009 SYTTGTAN
+1009 SYTKGTEN
-1017 GRYRTDN
+1017 GRYRSDN
-1024 YTLISL
+1024 YTLIRL

-1042 MYNYFTLNSDS
+1042 MYNYFTVSGDS

-1103 YAFFSGDGHK
+1103 YAHFSGDGHK

-1126 VGLFGYVSGWV
+1126 VGLFGYVSGWL

-1150 NNVGGIIGHAS
+1150 NNVGGIFGYAS
-1161 DTKGRCVNGNA
+1161 GTRGRCVNGNA

-1184 ESSTTTIDCINIG
+1184 ESQTPVIDGINIG
-1197 TVTGTDSVG
+1197 TVTGTENVG
-1206 AICGTNNKYTKN
+1206 AICGSENDNVKN
-1218 CWYNSDTSGAK
+1218 CWYNSDTSGAR

-1236 EGAAQG
+1236 EGAAKG
-1242 LTTLRMTSADAL
+1242 LTTLQMTSADAL
-1254 TTMGLDSTFWT
+1254 TTMGLNSTLWT

-1271 AAGIAYYPSLREDSA
+1271 AAGIAYYPSLREDGA

-1303 SPAYL
+1303 SLVYL
-1308 GTADLT
+1308 GTADFT
-1314 VYSLVKFDG
+1314 VYSLVEFDG
-1323 MPQAYS
+1323 VPQAYS
-1329 KTALTAGSGSF
+1329 DTALTAGSGSF

-1347 EVVAATALPDGAK
+1347 EVAAAALPDGAK

-1374 CRFVLNYSGADSS
+1374 CRFVLNYSGAGSS
-1387 FIADTSAD
+1387 FIDDTSAD

-1407 ADLEF
+1407 SDLEF
-1412 SPPSYLKYNG
+1412 APPSDLKYNG
-1422 AAKEA
+1422 APKEA
-1427 EIAVK
+1427 EITVK
-1432 PGITGAG
+1432 PGISGAG
-1439 DITLKYYRDGA
+1439 AVTLKYYRDGNEA
-1450 ESDPVIPGTYT
+1450 DPVIPGTYT
-1461 VTADVADG
+1461 VTADIAEGD
-1469 ENYKAAVLS
+1469 NCKAAVLS

-1495 KFTAPEDCRY
+1495 TFTAPEDCRY
-1505 NGEGKPVSVTV
+1505 NGKEKTVSVTV
-1516 NDGAEGVGE
+1516 NDGVEGVGKI
-1525 ITLHYLSSTSGE
+1525 ITLHYFSSTSGE
-1537 ITVPVKPETIKVLID
+1537 IAVPVKPETIKVLID

-1558 YNAASG
+1558 YNAASN

-1574 GTPAADDFI
+1574 GTPWADDFI

-1625 GVPTEPIAPGTYT
+1625 GAPAEPTAPGTYT

-1644 KSECYLAASDVTSPD
+1644 KGECYLAASDVTSPD

-1695 MLGTDEIPGRWALSG
+1695 MLGTDEISGRWTLSG
-1710 GDIPNVGDTGKYTAV
+1710 GDIPNVGDTGKYMAE

-1739 ADVTLDIAKAQA
+1739 AKVTLDIAKAQA
-1751 PAMADTALSCHW
+1751 PAMADTTLSCYW
-1763 GASGEKSVSLGG
+1763 GASGEKSVSLAG

-1781 EIFPASIAVTDVNGI
+1781 EIYPATIAVSDVNGI
-1796 LAADSARYS
+1796 LAVDSARYS

-1831 PTQNYADFTFRI
+1831 PTQNYTDFTFRI

-1855 PLQSDFRMGLTSTG
+1855 PAQSDFRLELTSSG
-1869 SNITAEIVTGLSG
+1869 SDITAEIVTELSG

-1891 WGSENAAPVGHDELV
+1891 WGAENAAAVGHDEFV

-1913 ETDSLNPS
+1913 ETDILNPS
-1921 QAVSLTLKS
+1921 PAASLTLRS

-1936 RHDRSEP
+1936 HHGRSEP
-1943 DCISDGN
+1943 NCISEGN
-1950 AEYWECGLCTRYFLD
+1950 TEYWECGLCARYFLD
-1965 EAGTQETALQNVVLA
+1965 EAGTQETALKNVVLA

-1992 NEVPASC
+1992 NEIPATC
-1999 TADGSYDEAIYCT
+1999 TADGSYDEVTYCT
-2012 VCSEKIS
+2012 VCSEK
-2019 TEHKT
+2019 
-2024 IPATGH
+2024 
-2030 TPGEAVRENEIP
+2030 
-2042 ASCTV
+2042 
-2047 DGSYDEAIYCT
+2047 Y
-2058 VCGEKLSTEH
+2058 STEH

-2073 AGHTPGGAVRENEIP
+2073 AGHR
-2088 AACTVDGSYDEAI
+2088 
-2101 YCTVCGEKLS
+2101 
-2111 TERRTVPAAG
+2111 
-2121 HKWSEKYE
+2121 WSVKYE

-2136 HICEVCGAVS
+2136 HVCEVCDAAS
-2146 DIENHVSG
+2146 EAENHVSG
-2154 GAATYTKPELCTVC
+2154 GAATYAKPELCTVC

-2175 KSSSGGNSSGGTA
+2175 KTSTGGNSSGGTA
-2188 RPSRPAAVTETQP
+2188 RPSRPAAATETQP

-2253 TDSIKSWI
+2253 IDSIKSWI
-2261 IDGAAINSASAA
+2261 IDGAAIKSASAA
-2273 DLTALPGNA
+2273 DFTVLPGNS

-2289 VFGADLKISGTVIQA
+2289 VFGADLKISGTGIPA

-2311 REFADQFANVYRLT
+2311 REFAGQFANVYRLT
-2325 EGGLEF
+2325 DGGLEF
-2331 QCCARIAEDGAAA
+2331 RCCTRISVDGTAA

-2366 DLSNDGILNALDAA
+2366 DFSNDGIMNALDAA
-2380 MILKDIVGYSKGENP
+2380 MILKDIVGFSRGENP
-2395 RMADFNGDGVM
+2395 RMADFNSDGVM
-2406 NALDASAILMAIV
+2406 NALDASAILRAIV

>member
-8 LLTAGLAIIALIA
+8 LLTAGLAVVALIA
-21 ALFVINPGLGRSA
+21 ALFIINPGLGRSA
-34 AAAWDGKAAEGF
+34 SAAWDGTAAKGF
-46 ESGKGDSTDP
+46 ERGNGDNSDP

-64 LALLAERVNGG
+64 LAFLAEQVNGG
-75 KTYQGKYF
+75 ETYQGKYF
-83 QLVADLDLS
+83 QLEADLDLS
-92 GSEWN
+92 GSEWA

-102 ERETGGGT
+102 ERETGGST

-118 FDGNKYKISGL
+118 FDGNNHKISGL
-129 TLTAGLDGQGL
+129 TLTAGLDDQGL
-140 FGCSSGTIRNLGIE
+140 FGCSSGMIKNLGIE
-154 SGNISIGS
+154 NGNISIGS

-181 NSADITGSTEGGKYV
+181 NSADITGSTEGGIYV

-207 SGCLNMGNITANS
+207 SGCLNTGDITANS

-225 CGNTAKGTQ
+225 CGNTNRDTQ
-234 ISNCFNSGSI
+234 ISNCFNSGSV

-283 VNGNENA
+283 KVNGNEYA
-290 RIANSYYNSDVFSP
+290 RIGNSYYNSDVFSP
-304 ASGDNEAKGIS
+304 ASDDNEVKGFS
-315 TGALCGSIDKYNR
+315 TVVLCGGILNKYNK
-328 FDENIWESGSIVPDG
+328 FDETIWESGSITPDG
-343 SGKAQMNYVRLK
+343 SGKANMTYIRLK
-355 NIPAAPAAM
+355 NIPETPAAM
-364 EREVFNF
+364 ECDVFNF
-371 GTESDPD
+371 GTESEPD

-384 ITEAQQFVD
+384 ITETQQFVD

-413 ESRKDVKVIEN
+413 ESRTDVKVIEN
-424 FNGKF
+424 YYGKF
-429 IGNGHSIKNVYIN
+429 SGNGHSIKNVYIN
-442 EPEKFK
+442 EPEKSK
-448 VALFGEVN
+448 VALFSEVN

-461 RDLTLDGGSIYGKQS
+461 RDLTLDGGSIYGKER
-476 VGGIAAENN
+476 VGGIAVVNN
-485 GSLINCTSSCSVSGE
+485 GSLINCTNSCSVSGE

-523 VSCTAGT
+523 VSYTPGT
-530 HDENRTT
+530 HYEDGII
-537 GGVCGGSSGGKI
+537 GGVCGYSYGKI
-549 ENCYNSGTVESPKQ
+549 SGCYNSGTVEGLEH
-563 AGGVCGSSS
+563 AGGVCGISSD
-572 GGEIENCYNSGAVS
+572 GEIENCYNSGAVS
-586 GTENVGGICGEG
+586 GTENVGGICGTG
-598 NYGSKISGCF
+598 NTGSEISGCF

-615 TGKIGGICGSVS
+615 TGNIGGICGSIS
-627 GYESNGHEIVSSV
+627 GDKFNGHEMVSSV

-664 HTSFTDCIYS
+664 HSSFTDCIYS

-682 GGKADVSGSASS
+682 GGKQDVSGSASS

-716 NVAGRKKTILRADPV
+716 NVDGRKKTILRADPV

-745 NFGTEASPEWDSY
+745 NFGTEASPDWDSY
-758 TEISTERELL
+758 TEISTEQELIDL
-768 ALAGDNTKWG
+768 AWDNTQWG

-802 PFSGKFSGNGHVLN
+802 PFSGKFSGNGHVLT
-816 NVKISAVGDYSG
+816 NVKISAAGDYIG

-836 ITYVGIESGKISGGN
+836 ITYVGIESGEISGGN
-851 CTGSICGMNAGT
+851 CTGSICGLNAGT

-883 GKNSGTVQMSYNTGA
+883 GKNSGTVQMSYNTGS

-912 TDGSTLANC
+912 ADGSTLANC
-921 YNTGMLVGDSFV
+921 YNTGMLVGDSVV
-933 GGICGSAGSSADV
+933 GGICGSVESSADV
-946 YYSFSMAEICGN
+946 SSSFSMAEICGN
-958 SKVGGIV
+958 SNIGGNVG
-965 CTGPS
+965 TGPS
-970 TTCYYSNDL
+970 KKCFYSKDL
-979 FLVNEFGGPVKTQ
+979 FLKDDFGGPVETKD
-992 NLTSRQSDFSGD
+992 LTSRLSGFSGD
-1004 IWETG
+1004 IWERG
-1009 SYTTGTAN
+1009 SYTEGTEN
-1017 GRYRTDN
+1017 GRYRSDN

-1042 MYNYFTLNSDS
+1042 MYNYFTLNRDS

-1094 PIGNEVTPF
+1094 PIGNKVTPF
-1103 YAFFSGDGHK
+1103 SAFFSGDGHK
-1113 ISNLIINQPDSDN
+1113 ISNLIIDQPDSDN
-1126 VGLFGYVSGWV
+1126 VGLFGYVSGRL

-1150 NNVGGIIGHAS
+1150 NNVGGIVGYAS
-1161 DTKGRCVNGNA
+1161 DTRGRCVNGNA
-1172 VSGVRNVGGICG
+1172 VRGVRNVGGICG
-1184 ESSTTTIDCINIG
+1184 ESKTQVIDCINIG
-1197 TVTGTDSVG
+1197 AVTGTENVG
-1206 AICGTNNKYTKN
+1206 AICGSENDNVKN
-1218 CWYNSDTSGAK
+1218 CWYNSDTSGAR

-1236 EGAAQG
+1236 EGAAKG
-1242 LTTLRMTSADAL
+1242 LTTLQMTSADAL
-1254 TTMGLDSTFWT
+1254 TTMGLNSTLWT

-1271 AAGIAYYPSLREDSA
+1271 AAGIAYYPSLRENGA

-1293 GVILENSSAD
+1293 GVILEKSSAD
-1303 SPAYL
+1303 SLVYL
-1308 GTADLT
+1308 GTADFT
-1314 VYSLVKFDG
+1314 VYSLVEFDG
-1323 MPQAYS
+1323 VPQAYS
-1329 KTALTAGSGSF
+1329 DTALTAGSGSF

-1347 EVVAATALPDGAK
+1347 EVAAAALPDGAK
-1360 TNVTTSA
+1360 TKVTTSA

-1374 CRFVLNYSGADSS
+1374 CRFVLNYSGAGSS
-1387 FIADTSAD
+1387 FIDDTSAD

-1407 ADLEF
+1407 SDLEF
-1412 SPPSYLKYNG
+1412 APLSDLKYNG
-1422 AAKEA
+1422 APKEA
-1427 EIAVK
+1427 EITVK
-1432 PGITGAG
+1432 PGISGAG
-1439 DITLKYYRDGA
+1439 AVTLKYYRDGNEA
-1450 ESDPVIPGTYT
+1450 DPVIPGTYT
-1461 VTADVADG
+1461 VTADIAEGD
-1469 ENYKAAVLS
+1469 NCKAAVLS

-1495 KFTAPEDCRY
+1495 TFTAPEDCRY
-1505 NGEGKPVSVTV
+1505 NGKEKPVSVTV
-1516 NDGAEGVGE
+1516 NDGAEGVGK
-1525 ITLHYLSSTSGE
+1525 ITLHYFSSTSGE
-1537 ITVPVKPETIKVLID
+1537 IAVPVKPETIKVLID

-1558 YNAASG
+1558 YNAASN

-1574 GTPAADDFI
+1574 GTPVADDFI

-1594 LPLAAAVEA
+1594 LPLAAVVEA

-1625 GVPTEPIAPGTYT
+1625 GAPADPTAPGTYT

-1644 KSECYLAASDVTSPD
+1644 KGECYLAASDVTSPD

-1686 SLSVSGLKA
+1686 SMSVSGLKA

-1710 GDIPNVGDTGKYTAV
+1710 SNIPNVGDTGKYMAE

-1763 GASGEKSVSLGG
+1763 GASGEKSISLTG

-1781 EIFPASIAVTDVNGI
+1781 EIYPATIAVSDVNGI

-1805 DGKLYFTLGENT
+1805 DGKLYFTLGENM

-1831 PTQNYADFTFRI
+1831 PTQNYTDFTFRI

-1855 PLQSDFRMGLTSTG
+1855 PAQSDFRLELTSSG
-1869 SNITAEIVTGLSG
+1869 SDITAEIVTELSG

-1891 WGSENAAPVGHDELV
+1891 WGAENAAAVGHDEFV

-1913 ETDSLNPS
+1913 ETDILNPS
-1921 QAVSLTLKS
+1921 PAVSLTLRS

-1936 RHDRSEP
+1936 HHGRSEP
-1943 DCISDGN
+1943 NCISEGN
-1950 AEYWECGLCTRYFLD
+1950 TEYWECGLCARYFLD
-1965 EAGTQETALQNVVLA
+1965 EAGTQETALKNVVLA

-1992 NEVPASC
+1992 NEIPATC
-1999 TADGSYDEAIYCT
+1999 TVDGSYDAVTYCT
-2012 VCSEKIS
+2012 VCSEK
-2019 TEHKT
+2019 
-2024 IPATGH
+2024 
-2030 TPGEAVRENEIP
+2030 
-2042 ASCTV
+2042 
-2047 DGSYDEAIYCT
+2047 Y
-2058 VCGEKLSTEH
+2058 STEH

-2073 AGHTPGGAVRENEIP
+2073 AGHR
-2088 AACTVDGSYDEAI
+2088 
-2101 YCTVCGEKLS
+2101 
-2111 TERRTVPAAG
+2111 
-2121 HKWSEKYE
+2121 WSVKYE

-2136 HICEVCGAVS
+2136 HVCEVCDAAS
-2146 DIENHVSG
+2146 EAEHHVSG
-2154 GAATYTKPELCTVC
+2154 GAATYAKPELCTVC

-2175 KSSSGGNSSGGTA
+2175 KTSTGGNSSGGTA
-2188 RPSRPAAVTETQP
+2188 RLSRPAAATETRP

-2233 TVPADVI
+2233 TVPADVM
-2240 KAIADSRIKAEFI
+2240 KAIADSMIKAEFI
-2253 TDSIKSWI
+2253 IDSIKSWI
-2261 IDGAAINSASAA
+2261 IEGAAIKSASAA
-2273 DLTALPGNA
+2273 DFTVLPGNS

-2289 VFGADLKISGTVIQA
+2289 VFGADLKISGTGIPA

-2311 REFADQFANVYRLT
+2311 REFAGQFANVYRLT
-2325 EGGLEF
+2325 DGGLEF
-2331 QCCARIAEDGAAA
+2331 RCCTRISVDGTAA

-2366 DLSNDGILNALDAA
+2366 DFSNDGIMNALDAA
-2380 MILKDIVGYSKGENP
+2380 MILKDIVGFSRGENP
-2395 RMADFNGDGVM
+2395 RMADFNSDGVM
-2406 NALDASAILMAIV
+2406 NALDASAILRAIV

>member
-21 ALFVINPGLGRSA
+21 ALFIINPGLGRSA
-34 AAAWDGKAAEGF
+34 AAAWDGTAAESF
-46 ESGKGDSTDP
+46 EGGNGDSSDP

-64 LALLAERVNGG
+64 LAFLAKQVNGG
-75 KTYQGKYF
+75 ETYHGKYF
-83 QLVADLDLS
+83 QLEADLDLS
-92 GSEWN
+92 GSEWS

-102 ERETGGGT
+102 ERETDGST

-118 FDGNKYKISGL
+118 FDGKNHKISGL
-129 TLTAGLDGQGL
+129 TLTAGLDDQGL
-140 FGCSSGTIRNLGIE
+140 FGCSSGTIGNLGIVR
-154 SGNISIGS
+154 GNISVGS
-162 AERTGA
+162 AERIGA

-207 SGCLNMGNITANS
+207 YGCLNMGDITANS

-225 CGNTAKGTQ
+225 CGNTAQSTQ

-269 LTGETKVYAVSHSD
+269 LTGEESVYAVSHSDD

-290 RIANSYYNSDVFSP
+290 RIENSYYNSDVFSP
-304 ASGDNEAKGIS
+304 ASDDNEVKGIS
-315 TGALCGSIDKYNR
+315 TGVLCGGILNKYNR
-328 FDENIWESGSIVPDG
+328 FDKKIWESGSITPDG
-343 SGKAQMNYVRLK
+343 SGKAQMTYVRLK

-364 EREVFNF
+364 ECDVF
-371 GTESDPD
+371 
-378 WDTYTL
+378 
-384 ITEAQQFVD
+384 
-393 IGADKAK
+393 
-400 WNQNYV
+400 
-406 LGNDIDL
+406 
-413 ESRKDVKVIEN
+413 
-424 FNGKF
+424 
-429 IGNGHSIKNVYIN
+429 
-442 EPEKFK
+442 
-448 VALFGEVN
+448 
-456 SGSVI
+456 
-461 RDLTLDGGSIYGKQS
+461 
-476 VGGIAAENN
+476 
-485 GSLINCTSSCSVSGE
+485 
-500 FGYVGGVCA
+500 
-509 YSEGTLIS
+509 
-517 CRNTGS
+517 
-523 VSCTAGT
+523 
-530 HDENRTT
+530 
-537 GGVCGGSSGGKI
+537 
-549 ENCYNSGTVESPKQ
+549 
-563 AGGVCGSSS
+563 
-572 GGEIENCYNSGAVS
+572 
-586 GTENVGGICGEG
+586 
-598 NYGSKISGCF
+598 
-608 NSGEVTG
+608 
-615 TGKIGGICGSVS
+615 
-627 GYESNGHEIVSSV
+627 
-640 SGCANTGKVS
+640 
-650 GSGSLGSVCGNGGD
+650 
-664 HTSFTDCIYS
+664 
-674 SGSGLTAI
+674 
-682 GGKADVSGSASS
+682 
-694 APAEEVI
+694 
-701 NSFKPESWTEGYVRE
+701 
-716 NVAGRKKTILRADPV
+716 
-731 PAGAKQEETRLEYY
+731 
-745 NFGTEASPEWDSY
+745 NFGTEASPDWDSY
-758 TEISTERELL
+758 TEISTEQELL
-768 ALAGDNTKWG
+768 DLAGDDTKWG

-802 PFSGKFSGNGHVLN
+802 PFSGKFSGNGHVLT
-816 NVKISAVGDYSG
+816 NVKISAAGDYIG

-836 ITYVGIESGKISGGN
+836 ITYVGIESGEISGGN
-851 CTGSICGMNAGT
+851 CTGSICGLNAGT

-898 VTGILKTGGVCGES
+898 VTGTLKTGGVCGES
-912 TDGSTLANC
+912 ADRSTLANC
-921 YNTGMLVGDSFV
+921 YNTGMLVGDSVV
-933 GGICGSAGSSADV
+933 GGICGSVESSADV
-946 YYSFSMAEICGN
+946 SSSFSMAEICGN
-958 SKVGGIV
+958 SEIGGNIG
-965 CTGPS
+965 TGPS
-970 TTCYYSNDL
+970 KNCFYSKDL
-979 FLVNEFGGPVKTQ
+979 FLKEDFGGPVETKD
-992 NLTSRQSDFSGD
+992 LTSRLSGFSGD
-1004 IWETG
+1004 IWERG
-1009 SYTTGTAN
+1009 SYTKGTEN
-1017 GRYRTDN
+1017 GRYRSDN
-1024 YTLISL
+1024 YTLIRL

-1042 MYNYFTLNSDS
+1042 MYNYFTVTGDS

-1066 EKLTQNSA
+1066 QKLTQNSA

-1103 YAFFSGDGHK
+1103 YAHFSGDGHK

-1126 VGLFGYVSGWV
+1126 VGLFGYVSGWL

-1150 NNVGGIIGHAS
+1150 NNVGGIFGYAS
-1161 DTKGRCVNGNA
+1161 GTRGRCVNGNA

-1184 ESSTTTIDCINIG
+1184 ESQTPVIDGINIG
-1197 TVTGTDSVG
+1197 TVTGTENVG
-1206 AICGTNNKYTKN
+1206 AICGSENDNVKN
-1218 CWYNSDTSGAK
+1218 CWYNSDTSGAR

-1236 EGAAQG
+1236 EGAAKG
-1242 LTTLRMTSADAL
+1242 LTTLQMTSADAL
-1254 TTMGLDSTFWT
+1254 TTMGLNSTLWT

-1271 AAGIAYYPSLREDSA
+1271 AAGIAYYPSLREDGA

-1303 SPAYL
+1303 SLVYL
-1308 GTADLT
+1308 GTADFT
-1314 VYSLVKFDG
+1314 VYSLVEFDG
-1323 MPQAYS
+1323 VPQAYS
-1329 KTALTAGSGSF
+1329 DTALTAGSGSF

-1347 EVVAATALPDGAK
+1347 EVAAAALPDGAK
-1360 TNVTTSA
+1360 TKVTTSA

-1374 CRFVLNYSGADSS
+1374 CRFVLNYSGAGSS
-1387 FIADTSAD
+1387 FIDDTSAD

-1412 SPPSYLKYNG
+1412 APPSDLKYNG
-1422 AAKEA
+1422 APKEA
-1427 EIAVK
+1427 EITVK
-1432 PGITGAG
+1432 PGISGAG
-1439 DITLKYYRDGA
+1439 DVTLKYYRDGNEA
-1450 ESDPVIPGTYT
+1450 DPVIPGTYT
-1461 VTADVADG
+1461 VTADIAEGD
-1469 ENYKAAVLS
+1469 NCKAAVLS

-1495 KFTAPEDCRY
+1495 TFTAPEDCRY
-1505 NGEGKPVSVTV
+1505 NGKEKPVSVTV
-1516 NDGAEGVGE
+1516 NDGAEGVGKI
-1525 ITLHYLSSTSGE
+1525 ITLHYFSSTNVE
-1537 ITVPVKPETIKVLID
+1537 IAVPVKPETIKVLID

-1558 YNAASG
+1558 YNAASN

-1574 GTPAADDFI
+1574 GTPWADDFI

-1610 ETGMGEITAVKYYLD
+1610 ETGMGDITAVKYYLD

-1644 KSECYLAASDVTSPD
+1644 KGECYLAASDVTSPD

-1710 GDIPNVGDTGKYTAV
+1710 SNIPNVGDTGKYMAE

-1731 PEYYKPLT
+1731 PEYYMPLT

-1751 PAMADTALSCHW
+1751 PAMADTALSCYW
-1763 GASGEKSVSLGG
+1763 GASGEKSVSLAG

-1781 EIFPASIAVTDVNGI
+1781 EIYPATIVVSDVNGI

-1805 DGKLYFTLGENT
+1805 DGKLYFTLGENM

-1831 PTQNYADFTFRI
+1831 PTQNYTDFTFRI

-1855 PLQSDFRMGLTSTG
+1855 PAQSDFRMELTSSG
-1869 SNITAEIVTGLSG
+1869 SDITAEIVTELSG

-1891 WGSENAAPVGHDELV
+1891 WGAENAAAVGHDEFV

-1913 ETDSLNPS
+1913 ETDILNPS
-1921 QAVSLTLKS
+1921 PAASLTLRS

-1936 RHDRSEP
+1936 HHGRAEP
-1943 DCISDGN
+1943 NCISEGN
-1950 AEYWECGLCTRYFLD
+1950 TEYWECGLCARYFLD
-1965 EAGTQETALQNVVLA
+1965 EAGTQETALKNVVLA

-1992 NEVPASC
+1992 NEIPATC
-1999 TADGSYDEAIYCT
+1999 TADGSYDEVTYCT
-2012 VCSEKIS
+2012 VCSEK
-2019 TEHKT
+2019 
-2024 IPATGH
+2024 
-2030 TPGEAVRENEIP
+2030 
-2042 ASCTV
+2042 
-2047 DGSYDEAIYCT
+2047 Y
-2058 VCGEKLSTEH
+2058 STEH

-2073 AGHTPGGAVRENEIP
+2073 AGHR
-2088 AACTVDGSYDEAI
+2088 
-2101 YCTVCGEKLS
+2101 
-2111 TERRTVPAAG
+2111 
-2121 HKWSEKYE
+2121 WSVKYE

-2146 DIENHVSG
+2146 DIEDHVSG
-2154 GAATYTKPELCTVC
+2154 GAATYAKPELCTVC

-2175 KSSSGGNSSGGTA
+2175 KTSTGGNSSGGTA
-2188 RPSRPAAVTETQP
+2188 RPSRPAAATETRP

-2208 SWADIA
+2208 SWTDIA
-2214 ADLMK
+2214 ADIMK

-2253 TDSIKSWI
+2253 IDSINSWI
-2261 IDGAAINSASAA
+2261 IDGAAIKSASAA
-2273 DLTALPGNA
+2273 DFTVLPGNS

-2289 VFGADLKISGTVIQA
+2289 VFGADLKISGTGIPA

-2311 REFADQFANVYRLT
+2311 REFAGQFANVYRLT
-2325 EGGLEF
+2325 DGGLEF
-2331 QCCARIAEDGAAA
+2331 RCCTRISVDGTAA

-2366 DLSNDGILNALDAA
+2366 DFSNDGIMNALDAA
-2380 MILKDIVGYSKGENP
+2380 MILKDIVGFSRGENP
-2395 RMADFNGDGVM
+2395 RMADFNSDGVM
-2406 NALDASAILMAIV
+2406 NALDASAILRAIV